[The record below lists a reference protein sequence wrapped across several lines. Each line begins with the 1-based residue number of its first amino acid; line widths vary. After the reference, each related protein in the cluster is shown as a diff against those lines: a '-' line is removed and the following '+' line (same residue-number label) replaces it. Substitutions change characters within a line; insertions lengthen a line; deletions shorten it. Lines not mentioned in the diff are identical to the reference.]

1 MANNI
6 LKAKKQAIRHKIL
19 SLTGDDDR
27 RRYLDEQSRNRE
39 RGPAVVYVIKF

>member
-19 SLTGDDDR
+19 SLTGDDDTWMNNP
-27 RRYLDEQSRNRE
+27 EIVRE
-39 RGPAVVYVIKF
+39 V